1 MNTTSKLLFSSC
13 SLNLSLITI
22 EAASILSKMS
32 REEDKPITMVA
43 SCKNV
48 TVMRTKMLDRIPTGQ
63 RMRVDQTVRE
73 IVGLSVAVI
82 LGFNIGDGNIRDRLE
97 DDIHKH

>member
-1 MNTTSKLLFSSC
+1 MP
-13 SLNLSLITI
+13 
-22 EAASILSKMS
+22 
-32 REEDKPITMVA
+32 REEDNPITMEA
-43 SCKNV
+43 SSKKV
-48 TVMRTKMLDRIPTGQ
+48 TVVRTKMLDRIPTRQ

-97 DDIHKH
+97 GNIIQYHSNQIQES